1 MSYKYGMTFASLIS
15 KYWMKEEC
23 KMRKIVMNNRKQAG
37 FTLVEIA
44 IVLVIIGLLLG
55 GILKGQ
61 ELINSA
67 RVRNM
72 ADQNSGIQAAYF
84 GFIDRYRQV
93 PGDWLNTAASQAIGV
108 TVNVPAAAATTG
120 NGRIDNL
127 VTEAAGTWEQ
137 MARAQFLG
145 GGFTPA
151 AAAPANEAAYIA
163 AQVGPFNAFN
173 GPLILTR
180 NAGYSGVTSIRL
192 NLHMGVNVPV
202 KIARELDIKVDDGLP
217 NTGVLRM
224 TVPATAAGGGIAFDT
239 VSFATQVAGCTT
251 AAAANAPGNAA
262 GTGIATDIFDIFDDF
277 QNCPQ
282 VFVY

>member
-1 MSYKYGMTFASLIS
+1 MYGNKRQS
-15 KYWMKEEC
+15 
-23 KMRKIVMNNRKQAG
+23 G

-93 PGDWLNTAASQAIGV
+93 PGDWVAANAAQAIGDPTV
-108 TVNVPAAAATTG
+108 TLGGDG
-120 NGRIDNL
+120 NGRIDNN
-127 VTEAAGTWEQ
+127 TAEAAGVFSQ
-137 MARAQFLG
+137 LAKSNFLG

-151 AAAPANEAAYIA
+151 VADPATEATYIA
-163 AQVGPFNAFN
+163 NLVSPINAFN
-173 GPLILTR
+173 GPLVMTR
-180 NAGYSGVTSIRL
+180 NAGFSGVAAIRL
-192 NLHMGVNVPV
+192 NLHMGTNVPV
-202 KIARELDIKVDDGLP
+202 SIARELDIKVDDGLP

-224 TVPATAAGGGIAFDT
+224 TVPATAAGGGVTFDT
-239 VSFATQVAGCTT
+239 VSFLSNVATCTTT
-251 AAAANAPGNAA
+251 AAAAAPGNAA
-262 GTGIATDIFDIFDDF
+262 GTGIATDIFDLFDDF
-277 QNCPQ
+277 QDCGQ

>member
-1 MSYKYGMTFASLIS
+1 MYDNK
-15 KYWMKEEC
+15 
-23 KMRKIVMNNRKQAG
+23 KQSG

-93 PGDWLNTAASQAIGV
+93 PGDWAALPAAQAIGDATV
-108 TVNVPAAAATTG
+108 TLGGDG
-120 NGRIDNL
+120 NGRIDNDI
-127 VTEAAGTWEQ
+127 TEAAAVFSQ
-137 MARAQFLG
+137 LSKSNFLG

-151 AAAPANEAAYIA
+151 TLATAPGNEGDYIA
-163 AQVGPFNAFN
+163 NIASPVNAFN

-180 NAGYSGVTSIRL
+180 NAGYSGTTSTRL

-202 KIARELDIKVDDGLP
+202 SIARELDIKVDDGLP

-224 TVPATAAGGGIAFDT
+224 TIPDGTVTTFDT
-239 VSFATQVAGCTT
+239 ISFVTNVATCTT
-251 AAAANAPGNAA
+251 VTGATGAGNAA
-262 GTGIATDIFDIFDDF
+262 GTGADTDIFDVFDDF
-277 QNCPQ
+277 QDCGQ

>member
-1 MSYKYGMTFASLIS
+1 MYNKNQS
-15 KYWMKEEC
+15 
-23 KMRKIVMNNRKQAG
+23 G

-93 PGDWLNTAASQAIGV
+93 PGDWAAAAAAQAIGDATV
-108 TVNVPAAAATTG
+108 TLGGNG
-120 NGRIDNL
+120 NGRIDNTL
-127 VTEAAGTWEQ
+127 AEAAGVFSQ
-137 MARAQFLG
+137 LAKSNFLG

-151 AAAPANEAAYIA
+151 TAAPGTEALYISTIA
-163 AQVGPFNAFN
+163 SPINAFN

-180 NAGYSGVTSIRL
+180 NAGYSGVTSTRL

-202 KIARELDIKVDDGLP
+202 SIARELDIKIDDGLP

-224 TVPATAAGGGIAFDT
+224 TVADGTVTTFDT
-239 VSFATQVAGCTT
+239 VSFLSNVATCTT
-251 AAAANAPGNAA
+251 VTGAAAAGNAA
-262 GTGIATDIFDIFDDF
+262 GTGANTDIFDIFDDF
-277 QNCPQ
+277 QDCAQ

>member
-1 MSYKYGMTFASLIS
+1 LVVNK
-15 KYWMKEEC
+15 
-23 KMRKIVMNNRKQAG
+23 KQSG

-93 PGDWLNTAASQAIGV
+93 PGDWLVANAAPALGVIPAQLIGG
-108 TVNVPAAAATTG
+108 NG
-120 NGRIDNL
+120 NGRIDNT
-127 VTEAAGTWEQ
+127 VAEASALWTQ
-137 MARAQFLG
+137 LSASQFLA

-151 AAAPANEAAYIA
+151 IPATLPANETAYAANLA
-163 AQVGPFNAFN
+163 GPVNAFN

-180 NAGYSGVTSIRL
+180 NAGYSGTAATRL
-192 NLHMGVNVPV
+192 NLHVGRNVPV
-202 KIARELDIKVDDGLP
+202 SIARELDLKVDDGQP
-217 NTGVLRM
+217 NTGVLRL
-224 TVPATAAGGGIAFDT
+224 TRPALVAGGGVAFDPINFVDQT
-239 VSFATQVAGCTT
+239 GACTDVAGTV
-251 AAAANAPGNAA
+251 APGGGGGD
-262 GTGIATDIFDIFDDF
+262 GTTLTDIYDIYDDA
-277 QNCPQ
+277 QDCGL

>member
-1 MSYKYGMTFASLIS
+1 MSKF
-15 KYWMKEEC
+15 K
-23 KMRKIVMNNRKQAG
+23 MNNKKQAG

-93 PGDWLNTAASQAIGV
+93 PGDWAAASAAQAIGDATV
-108 TVNVPAAAATTG
+108 TLGGNG
-120 NGRIDNL
+120 NGRVDNT
-127 VTEAAGTWEQ
+127 VAEAAAVFSQ
-137 MARAQFLG
+137 LSKSNFLG

-151 AAAPANEAAYIA
+151 VAAPANEAAYIA
-163 AQVGPFNAFN
+163 AIASPINAFN
-173 GPLILTR
+173 GPLVLTR
-180 NAGYSGVTSIRL
+180 NQGYSGTRSVRL

-202 KIARELDIKVDDGLP
+202 SIARELDVKVDDGLP

-224 TVPATAAGGGIAFDT
+224 TIADGDGVFDT
-239 VSFATQVAGCTT
+239 ISYTPQFVGCTT
-251 AAAANAPGNAA
+251 VAAAAAAGNAA
-262 GTGIATDIFDIFDDF
+262 GTNAATDIFDVFDDF
-277 QNCPQ
+277 QDCGQ